1 MKIGR
6 PVPRI
11 EKFHGTEPGEGQKV
25 EGPGTAM
32 AEPGRI
38 VISADLQCSVH

>member
-11 EKFHGTEPGEGQKV
+11 EKFHGTGLEGEI
-25 EGPGTAM
+25 M
-32 AEPGRI
+32 DML
-38 VISADLQCSVH
+38 SLLF